1 MTPNRKTTVGAV
13 SDREKIIRAPV
24 GAVSDRENLY
34 AAQATPKNFWARLVL
49 AWATLLGRIPN
60 KPTAQ
65 NTDRPQKQPEPTQE
79 HPSELLTP
87 PQRNLQPYNPQAL
100 PAAREQWQRG
110 DWASLASLTLD
121 ELQDHPDRAK
131 LALLAGIGKLNY
143 GHKQDEAKDAIRM
156 SAAWGC
162 DTKIIKKMLV
172 TNTFHTLERAAV
184 LTGNKAQAQR
194 LSIKALQTT
203 PIKIS

>member
-1 MTPNRKTTVGAV
+1 MHTTPANN
-13 SDREKIIRAPV
+13 APP
-24 GAVSDRENLY
+24 SLWR
-34 AAQATPKNFWARLVL
+34 RLGH
-49 AWATLLGRIPN
+49 AWAAFMGRKPRIPRN
-60 KPTAQ
+60 VLNAYAELVDTAPSPLEPQ
-65 NTDRPQKQPEPTQE
+65 AKGSRPQG
-79 HPSELLTP
+79 
-87 PQRNLQPYNPQAL
+87 QRGMVPYNTQAL

-131 LALLAGIGKLNY
+131 LALLAGIGKLNC
-143 GHKQDEAKDAIRM
+143 GNKQDEAKDAIRM

-162 DTKIIKKMLV
+162 DIKIIKKMLV
-172 TNTFHTLERAAV
+172 TNTLHTLERAASIA
-184 LTGNKAQAQR
+184 GNETQAQR